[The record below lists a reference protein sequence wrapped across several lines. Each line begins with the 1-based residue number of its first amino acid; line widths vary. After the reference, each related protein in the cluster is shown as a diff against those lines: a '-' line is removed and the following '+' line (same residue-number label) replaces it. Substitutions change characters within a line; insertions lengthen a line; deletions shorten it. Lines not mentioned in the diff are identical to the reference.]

1 MNDHE
6 MDHEADRS
14 NSGYKTLGARS
25 DVESEAESPK
35 GSKQRPVH
43 GRAVFITYTQ
53 SRVDDPE
60 EFHSCF
66 CASVKAYINPKH
78 REDPDGLQVYGVMDL
93 HSDGKP
99 RYRVL
104 MLIKESVQWRNAC
117 RKLRVWIT
125 RDGKSVVDTD
135 AIHIKTKRK
144 GERME
149 KFIED
154 TQASF
159 VKDLG
164 AGAVLFGKRIEGA
177 TASKKEDHWAQAVL
191 GTDDADEAE
200 RIIMVNYPRKYV
212 LGHNGIKSFL
222 HTKRMRMSPQPHVL
236 NFAPRPYKMTAPMK
250 KWYNANFVHHK
261 GGQHTSLVLEGP
273 PGCGKTEWALQLAK
287 MPARCDGGW
296 NMDEFVRPGF
306 THVVLSDM
314 ILKDF
319 RYARQ
324 FLSCQAEVTMTGKYR
339 RERRVRLGVPVIW
352 TCTSD
357 NSPLR
362 VPALKKYIEDNGVTV
377 VKIKPGR
384 KLF

>member
-1 MNDHE
+1 MNDHD
-6 MDHEADRS
+6 MGHEAAPS
-14 NSGYKTLGARS
+14 NSGYETPGVRR

-35 GSKQRPVH
+35 RSGQCRFH
-43 GRAVFITYTQ
+43 GRALFITYTQ

-66 CASVKAYINPKH
+66 CASVKAHIGPKT
-78 REDPDGLQVYGVMDL
+78 REDPEGLHVYGVMEL

-104 MLIKESVQWRNAC
+104 MLTKESVQWRNAC
-117 RKLRVWIT
+117 GKLRVWIT
-125 RDGKSVVDTD
+125 RDEESVVDTD

-164 AGAVLFGKRIEGA
+164 AGSVLFGKRIEGA
-177 TASKKEDHWAQAVL
+177 TASKKEDHWA
-191 GTDDADEAE
+191 
-200 RIIMVNYPRKYV
+200 
-212 LGHNGIKSFL
+212 
-222 HTKRMRMSPQPHVL
+222 
-236 NFAPRPYKMTAPMK
+236 PRPYKPTAAMK
-250 KWYNANFVHHK
+250 KWYNVNFVHHK
-261 GGQHTSLVLEGP
+261 GGQHTTLVLEGP
-273 PGCGKTEWALQLAK
+273 PGCGKTEWALSLGKA
-287 MPARCDGGW
+287 ARCDGGW

-314 ILKDF
+314 ILRDF

-339 RERRVRLGVPVIW
+339 KKQRVRLGVPVIW

-362 VPALKKYIEDNGVTV
+362 VPALKRFIEDNDVTV

-384 KLF
+384 KFFSMNTVFLLQR